1 LSSLLYVLIITT
13 ITILILGI
21 SIASFPEAQSQRDT
35 TSTRNLSTSNS
46 AVGNPTINS
55 AAHESNSTNNSTA
68 NMIKENSTNKITT
81 GSMKQSTSSS
91 TSTSTSTSPSNY
103 NSKAEPLSISIQSS
117 HNIVNGKGTSTMSAI
132 AYDATTGKKID
143 NAIIRLK
150 IVFTSNGTTK
160 EVIGRNGHVTY
171 SVELNP
177 NTQNNSS
184 YNATVVAS
192 APGYIPTTKTTTSST
207 ASTSITTSS
216 LKVG

>member
-1 LSSLLYVLIITT
+1 
-13 ITILILGI
+13 
-21 SIASFPEAQSQRDT
+21 
-35 TSTRNLSTSNS
+35 
-46 AVGNPTINS
+46 
-55 AAHESNSTNNSTA
+55 
-68 NMIKENSTNKITT
+68 
-81 GSMKQSTSSS
+81 
-91 TSTSTSTSPSNY
+91 
-103 NSKAEPLSISIQSS
+103 
-117 HNIVNGKGTSTMSAI
+117 MSAI